1 LDHEWVGAVRYTR
14 QPRGDCTIQ
23 SPKRPRPV
31 RHLSAKQ
38 SHISSG
44 GNALTSL
51 FPPRSGT
58 FSPARWVRARD
69 GPNKG
74 YAETVELAIK
84 DDPDAAVHF
93 MAQIRSQ
100 CLRLER
106 LISDMMQLAKA
117 QSGRG
122 QMNLSPVSLQDLI
135 VEDYRPLAET
145 LDYQLGRAGYE
156 VSHAADGRDA
166 LTQAKLI
173 LPDVVLLDVDLPI
186 LNGIEVC
193 KQLRA
198 NPATKDM
205 LILMLS
211 ALGEES
217 DQVVGFAIGADDY
230 VVKPVESYKVLL
242 QRLKALLRRREPSFE
257 DNEQVNHHGVMID
270 RRRFVA
276 TVNDQPLK
284 LTKSEFKLLET
295 LIRQPG
301 RAFGRAEL
309 VDAALGEDTMVLDR
323 TIDVHVRA
331 LRKKMGDA
339 ADLIETVRGVGYRF
353 RE

>member
-1 LDHEWVGAVRYTR
+1 MTKTKVLV
-14 QPRGDCTIQ
+14 
-23 SPKRPRPV
+23 
-31 RHLSAKQ
+31 
-38 SHISSG
+38 
-44 GNALTSL
+44 
-51 FPPRSGT
+51 
-58 FSPARWVRARD
+58 
-69 GPNKG
+69 
-74 YAETVELAIK
+74 
-84 DDPDAAVHF
+84 
-93 MAQIRSQ
+93 
-100 CLRLER
+100 
-106 LISDMMQLAKA
+106 
-117 QSGRG
+117 
-122 QMNLSPVSLQDLI
+122 
-135 VEDYRPLAET
+135 VEDYKPLAET
-145 LDYQLGRAGYE
+145 LEYQLQRAGYE
-156 VSHAADGRDA
+156 VSRAADGREA
-166 LTQAKLI
+166 LQQAKLI
-173 LPDVVLLDVDLPI
+173 LPDVVFLDVDLPV

-198 NPATKDM
+198 DPATKDT

-242 QRLKALLRRREPSFE
+242 QRLKALLRRREPSVQDSDQFS
-257 DNEQVNHHGVMID
+257 HHGVTVD

-276 TVNDQPLK
+276 TVNQVPLK

-301 RAFGRAEL
+301 RAFSRAEL

-331 LRKKMGDA
+331 LRKKMAEA